1 MTAFL
6 RRLVAQAGV
15 GGGPARVPAGAVRPL
30 VAARFEP
37 SGAGAD
43 ATWALHEVEHE
54 ATGDKRPAACGP
66 AADAGRPPGQRRFP
80 EALQPPAGVR
90 PSGDERDGVRTVP
103 APAAAPAREIPGP
116 RAAGP
121 RHPGPLDRATL
132 PPSAATAA
140 PAPAGPVI
148 PRRPAPAEEPRATR
162 ATPSATGENAALRE
176 QGPALPPVPLRP
188 ARRAEPLPAPVRAG
202 PRAGAERTAGDTER
216 PVVHVTIG
224 RVEIRTAPPAA
235 RHWAMDAQAV
245 RPDAGASALE
255 EYLGER
261 AGAGDR

>member
-1 MTAFL
+1 M
-6 RRLVAQAGV
+6 
-15 GGGPARVPAGAVRPL
+15 
-30 VAARFEP
+30 
-37 SGAGAD
+37 
-43 ATWALHEVEHE
+43 
-54 ATGDKRPAACGP
+54 
-66 AADAGRPPGQRRFP
+66 
-80 EALQPPAGVR
+80 R

-103 APAAAPAREIPGP
+103 APAAAPTREIPGP
-116 RAAGP
+116 GAGGR

-132 PPSAATAA
+132 PSAATTA

-148 PRRPAPAEEPRATR
+148 PRRPAGPEEPRATR
-162 ATPSATGENAALRE
+162 ATPSATGEDAPLRE
-176 QGPALPPVPLRP
+176 RGPALPPVPLRP

-235 RHWAMDAQAV
+235 RHGATDAQAV

-255 EYLGER
+255 EYLSER
-261 AGAGDR
+261 AGAGGR